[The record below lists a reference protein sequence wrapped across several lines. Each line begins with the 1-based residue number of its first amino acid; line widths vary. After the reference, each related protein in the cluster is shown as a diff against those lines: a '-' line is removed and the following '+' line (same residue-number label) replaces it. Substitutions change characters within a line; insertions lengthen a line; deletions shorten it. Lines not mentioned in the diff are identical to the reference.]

1 MRFSVLAMATTLTF
15 LVAGNPFPPLH
26 PIRRPFRMPVTNT
39 TSQPVNIGT
48 IVFPAMDMLDIFGPL
63 DALQLVAKNRHLN
76 LHLVAATLDPVT
88 TAPQAA
94 GMNPFNSSFWPT
106 IQPTATFYDDLDLDV
121 LIVPGGPGI
130 RAPGLE
136 PIVEYVKR
144 YYPRVKHLITI
155 CTGTSFA
162 ARAGV
167 LDGKSATTNKAAWK
181 LITDMGPNVKWV
193 SPARYV
199 NDGNVWTSSGITSGL
214 DLIIAFIHQIYGEEM
229 ATKISRIMEYIPN
242 AADWDPFADINGV
255 EPTGRY

>member
-1 MRFSVLAMATTLTF
+1 MRLSLLIMATTLMF
-15 LVAGNPFPPLH
+15 LVAGNPFPPIH
-26 PIRRPFRMPVTNT
+26 PTHRPLKFPVTNT
-39 TSQPVNIGT
+39 TSPPINIGT
-48 IVFPAMDMLDIFGPL
+48 IVFRAMDMLDIFGPL
-63 DALQLVAKNRHLN
+63 DALQLVAKNRQLN
-76 LHLVAATLDPVT
+76 LHLVAANLDPVT

-106 IQPTATFYDDLDLDV
+106 IQPTATFDDDLDLDV

-167 LDGKSATTNKAAWK
+167 LDGKRATTNKAAWK
-181 LITDMGPNVKWV
+181 LITDMGPKVKWV

-199 NDGNVWTSSGITSGL
+199 NDGKVWTSSGITSGL
-214 DLIIAFIHQIYGEEM
+214 DLTIAFICQVYGEEM
-229 ATKISRIMEYIPN
+229 ATKVSRIMEYIPN
-242 AADWDPFADINGV
+242 DAEWDPFAEVNGV